1 MFVIEFNQCR
11 KVQNFKIPPSNP
23 TTQKQLSLTLDKHFR
38 YLSMSVYEYIEIALQ
53 KCDHTICAILKS
65 EVFSFTLTEQ
75 KY

>member
-1 MFVIEFNQCR
+1 
-11 KVQNFKIPPSNP
+11 
-23 TTQKQLSLTLDKHFR
+23 
-38 YLSMSVYEYIEIALQ
+38 MSVYEYIEIALQ